1 MTTIAPTSITFPKGA
16 TTKGTVRYRS
26 PVEMEIYQNFDLLS
40 RRLQGMDMQVI
51 YISPDNQLFHLHGK
65 DAGRE
70 GVRLNT
76 QLQGE
81 QHWPFELVTTKGAF
95 IYGADIERVNVNE
108 RMISFGIIVGGDS
121 PRHLTPYQYHLAED
135 HWWNGQ
141 DENRDGWLGIFT
153 RFSGWR
159 WIKVRPSK
167 TVDTAQKKSPMANNQ
182 NTAMWDVNWIAGTP
196 FYSKVTFKDVWTASL
211 KNFAPADG
219 LALGETTDPR
229 PYKGTIVLANRGD
242 LPAPVKYIVSSPG
255 TAAVSDNGQ
264 PRMVELPQTIA
275 SDGNYLVDTEE
286 GHRALTAATERIDNI
301 FYQQARASKILEF
314 VLHDIGSLGEPL
326 GYRFNKRFL
335 YTIPPRTIAHLKVE
349 HSSVAGQIA
358 AFVPQ
363 RYKRSR

>member
-1 MTTIAPTSITFPKGA
+1 MSLTPVLSRTFPVGSY
-16 TTKGTVRYRS
+16 TKGTVRYRT
-26 PVEMEIYQNFDLLS
+26 PDEMLVYQNFDMLS

-108 RMISFGIIVGGDS
+108 RMISFGIIIGGDA
-121 PRHLTPYQYHLAED
+121 PHLTPYQYHLAED
-135 HWWNGQ
+135 HFWNGQ

-159 WIKVRPSK
+159 WIKVRPFS
-167 TVDTAQKKSPMANNQ
+167 TVDTPQKKSPLANDQ
-182 NTAMWDVNWIAGTP
+182 NTAMWDIKWIAGTP
-196 FYSKVTFKDVWTASL
+196 FYSKNTFREVWQAGLTNRSPSSL
-211 KNFAPADG
+211 
-219 LALGETTDPR
+219 LDPR

-255 TAAVSDNGQ
+255 QAAVSDGGTS
-264 PRMVELPQTIA
+264 RMVTMPLTIA
-275 SDGNYLVDTEE
+275 SDGNYLVDTED
-286 GHRALTAATERIDNI
+286 GHRVLTASTERIDNI
-301 FYQQARASKILEF
+301 FYERIRASRLLDF
-314 VLHDIGSLGEPL
+314 ALHDLASLGEPL

-335 YTIPPRTIAHLKVE
+335 YTIPPRSIAHLNVE
-349 HSSVAGQIA
+349 HSSSTGVIA

-363 RYKRSR
+363 RFKRSR